1 MFNIVHSFVG
11 AANPTELLDG
21 QRRIPQAE
29 LRKPP
34 PRLRIFS
41 PLSMHGA
48 LNVKAEAIG
57 LGEWA
62 TRECP
67 QKVTCLVQSDEVVK
81 RGQSKMR
88 LSRFSSNGII
98 RGTKIFLEELPFQ

>member
-41 PLSMHGA
+41 PLSRNGA

-67 QKVTCLVQSDEVVK
+67 QKVT
-81 RGQSKMR
+81 
-88 LSRFSSNGII
+88 
-98 RGTKIFLEELPFQ
+98 LPRSIG